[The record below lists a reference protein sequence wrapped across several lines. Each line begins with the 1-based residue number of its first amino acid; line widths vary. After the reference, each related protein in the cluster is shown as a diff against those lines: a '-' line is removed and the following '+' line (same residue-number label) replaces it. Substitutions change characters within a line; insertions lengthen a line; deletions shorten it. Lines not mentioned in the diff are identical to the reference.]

1 MKNILLTKGIK
12 NLTIMITKK
21 IAAGKLLAYLE
32 RQMPLPAL
40 VEWAENALFE
50 ANFHE
55 NEIDVLTTVL
65 GRLGLADVRAF
76 GLSWEDC
83 EDMIRA
89 LGYGFKI
96 QMTEVA

>member
-1 MKNILLTKGIK
+1 
-12 NLTIMITKK
+12 MITKK
-21 IAAGKLLAYLE
+21 IAAEKLLAYLE
-32 RQMPLPAL
+32 HQMPLSVL

-50 ANFHE
+50 ANFLE